1 MSEHK
6 KDNIPARDAAGHTF
20 VGRIRRMLGSKPAPA
35 VTPERSPVQ
44 ADPRDAFMANVIHE
58 LRTPLNGIIGM
69 LELIEP
75 SDLAAPKDAYL
86 EEVKRSSATLLALV
100 NDLLDASKIQA
111 GEMSL
116 EKVPFDLP
124 ALIDEIGTSHVKAA
138 CEKELRLSL
147 VVGEDVP
154 EEVHGDP
161 LRIKQIVTNLLTNAI
176 KFTEQGEVAVEVS
189 VDRMVSDAAHVEFRV
204 TDTGVGFSE
213 EHREKILKPF
223 AQADASTTRMYGG
236 TGLGLPICSRLIEM
250 MGGTLEVQSTP
261 GGGSSFSFVLP
272 LDLFETEGKL
282 ESSEMRA
289 KPRRRALSEENMTA
303 ARSGV
308 KVLVAEDNEVNRMV
322 VMEHLRLLGYD
333 AHAVHN
339 GQEALQ
345 ALRPG
350 HGYDVV
356 LMDGQMPVLDGYQA
370 TLQLREQE
378 QAFGERRV
386 PVIALTAHA
395 MHHHR
400 SAAINA
406 GMDDYLSKPYTLDDL
421 RNVIELWTSGE
432 AAPEVQSRAG

>member
-1 MSEHK
+1 
-6 KDNIPARDAAGHTF
+6 
-20 VGRIRRMLGSKPAPA
+20 MLGSEPAA
-35 VTPERSPVQ
+35 ALTSTVSPVP
-44 ADPRDAFMANVIHE
+44 ADSGDAFMANVIHE

-138 CEKELRLSL
+138 CDKELRLSL

-161 LRIKQIVTNLLTNAI
+161 LRLKQIVTNLLTNSI

-189 VDRMVSDAAHVEFRV
+189 VVRMLADVAHVEFRV
-204 TDTGVGFSE
+204 TDTGVGFSA
-213 EHREKILKPF
+213 EHKDKILRPF
-223 AQADASTTRMYGG
+223 AQADSSTTRIYGG

-250 MGGTLEVQSTP
+250 MGGTLDAQSTP
-261 GGGSSFSFVLP
+261 GGGSTFSFVLP
-272 LDLFETEGKL
+272 LDLFETEGGL
-282 ESSEMRA
+282 ESSEMRP
-289 KPRRRALSEENMTA
+289 KPRRRAISEGHMTA
-303 ARSGV
+303 ARAGV

-339 GQEALQ
+339 GQEALD

-350 HGYDVV
+350 HGYSAV

-370 TLQLREQE
+370 TRQLRVQE
-378 QAFGERRV
+378 ESLGERRV

-400 SAAINA
+400 GTAISA

-421 RNVIELWTSGE
+421 RDIIELWTSGG
-432 AAPEVQSRAG
+432 AVPEVRSQAG